1 MKNLLLALKFL
12 TIVPLPSLKGRI
24 REGDL
29 GKSSVMFPVVG
40 YLQGIL
46 IVLTGIVFRGIY
58 NEEISAALMVAVLI
72 LTNGA
77 FHLDGLSDTFDALA
91 SRRTREEKLRIM
103 KDSSA
108 GPAGVV
114 AVVLDILLKFLLIKK
129 LLLVSGAGLVFI
141 LFFPAIGKW
150 TMVAAM
156 YSGKSARTDGLGRIF
171 IEQTRGGIFLAS
183 TFILTLVMVFTAF
196 YAGINNAG
204 SRVLLFSLFSLFS
217 LPAVYIFTRI
227 TVHIFQKKFGGLTGD
242 NLGAISEL
250 SEVFFLLLSAG
261 LVSQLSLL

>member
-72 LTNGA
+72 LTNGG

-91 SRRTREEKLRIM
+91 SRRTREEMLRIM

-114 AVVLDILLKFLLIKK
+114 SVVLDILLKFLLIKK

-171 IEQTRGGIFLAS
+171 IEQTKGGIFLAS
-183 TFILTLVMVFTAF
+183 TFILTLVMAFTAF
-196 YAGINNAG
+196 YAGRNNAG
-204 SRVLLFSLFSLFS
+204 DSVFLFSMFS

-227 TVHIFQKKFGGLTGD
+227 AVHIFQKRFGGLTGD

-250 SEVFFLLLSAG
+250 SEVFFLFLSAG
-261 LVSQLSLL
+261 LVSQLSFL